1 MKQDTCLKMGRM
13 NCSGC
18 VSKITKVLQS
28 FPGLEVVQVDLP
40 AKTVTV
46 RYESD
51 RLNFEEVEQALA
63 QAKYPIAE
71 ILQEHG
77 AR

>member
-1 MKQDTCLKMGRM
+1 MIQDAYLKMGRM
-13 NCSGC
+13 NCNGC
-18 VSKITKVLQS
+18 VSKITKILQS
-28 FPGLEVVQVDLP
+28 FHGLEIVQVDLA

-63 QAKYPIAE
+63 QAKYPIVE
-71 ILQEHG
+71 ILQERG
-77 AR
+77 TR